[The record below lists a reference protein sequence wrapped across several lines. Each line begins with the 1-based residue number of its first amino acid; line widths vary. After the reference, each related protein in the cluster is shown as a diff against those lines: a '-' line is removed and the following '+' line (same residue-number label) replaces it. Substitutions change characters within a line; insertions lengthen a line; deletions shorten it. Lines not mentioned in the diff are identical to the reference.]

1 MALRAAGPIKRIP
14 AKDTRQRLVEVPPP
28 PLPFPD
34 LDVQS
39 AAPVARSHANP
50 LELHH
55 FQPGQLLTSDDL
67 NRFVDALLAL
77 DERLAAIEAK
87 LEMPV
92 KS

>member
-1 MALRAAGPIKRIP
+1 MALRAAGTIRRT
-14 AKDTRQRLVEVPPP
+14 AGRDTRQRLVEVPAP

-39 AAPVARSHANP
+39 AAPVARSRDNP

-55 FQPGQLLTSDDL
+55 FQSGQLLTSDDL

-77 DERLAAIEAK
+77 DERLAAIETR
-87 LEMPV
+87 LDMPV
-92 KS
+92 KG